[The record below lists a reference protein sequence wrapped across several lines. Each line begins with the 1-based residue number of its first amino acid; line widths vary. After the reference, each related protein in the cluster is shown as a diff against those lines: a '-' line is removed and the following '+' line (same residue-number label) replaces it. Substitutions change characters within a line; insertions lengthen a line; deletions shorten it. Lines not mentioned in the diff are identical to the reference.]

1 MLFLLHSAESS
12 YVDIIKLCSCIANQG
27 ILLGEW
33 KPVAKDNV
41 CIVPHSS
48 EVEGK
53 WISILP
59 DDVQGQH
66 TINNT
71 YCDKV
76 TSG

>member
-1 MLFLLHSAESS
+1 VLFHLHSADSS
-12 YVDIIKLCSCIANQG
+12 YVDIIKLCSGIANQG

-41 CIVPHSS
+41 CVIPHSS
-48 EVEGK
+48 EVVGK
-53 WISILP
+53 WISVHP
-59 DDVQGQH
+59 DNVQGLH
-66 TINNT
+66 SINNT